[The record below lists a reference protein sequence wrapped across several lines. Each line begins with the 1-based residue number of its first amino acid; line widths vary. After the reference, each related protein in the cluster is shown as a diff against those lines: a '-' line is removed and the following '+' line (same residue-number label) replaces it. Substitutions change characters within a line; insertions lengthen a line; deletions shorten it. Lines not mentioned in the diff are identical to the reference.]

1 MVSSKSSMLDSLL
14 CWSFL
19 KLLVIFPHQLSPF
32 SFPYQQIVT
41 IRHCLLL
48 FGFEKLKS
56 LLDSLLCLS
65 PCDVVLTTVILWFYC
80 LEFVMAKMLFL
91 RSGFEK
97 G

>member
-1 MVSSKSSMLDSLL
+1 MVSSKSYMLDSLL

-32 SFPYQQIVT
+32 SFPHQQIPTV
-41 IRHCLLL
+41 RHCLLL
-48 FGFEKLKS
+48 FGFEKLNS

-65 PCDVVLTTVILWFYC
+65 PCDAVLKTVILWFCC
-80 LEFVMAKMLFL
+80 LEFAVAEMLFL